1 MEGRSIELTPTDSA
15 SAGGVVA
22 DASRHGEREEKQ
34 MDNTTSNKYG
44 VKVGD
49 LFISSWGYEQ
59 TNNTFFQVV
68 ELVGSSSVRVVE
80 VSPQPV
86 SVDAVSGMAEDITY
100 RNTREPQPRRV
111 KSLWIHDQTKGDL
124 KRLKSYAADKVSNP
138 LFKMSDY
145 ASAHLES
152 REQFTLYNSWYY

>member
-1 MEGRSIELTPTDSA
+1 MN
-15 SAGGVVA
+15 
-22 DASRHGEREEKQ
+22 K
-34 MDNTTSNKYG
+34 TTGNKYG

-68 ELVGSSSVRVVE
+68 ELVGSTSVRVVE
-80 VSPQPV
+80 VSPVPV
-86 SVDAVSGMAEDITY
+86 KQDAVSGMAEDITY
-100 RNTREPQPRRV
+100 RNTGDPHPRLAR
-111 KSLWIHDQTKGDL
+111 SLWISDQMKGDL

-145 ASAHLES
+145 ANAYLES
-152 REQFTLYNSWYY
+152 REQFTLYRSWYC